1 MSKVF
6 HTSVMLNEVVDA
18 LRCRPDGTYVDATL
32 GVGGHAGE
40 ILRRSHPNG
49 RVIGFEW
56 DEEAAQIA
64 RRRLKHFHD
73 RVIIVQD
80 NFKNIRAILQKLAIP
95 QIDGVL
101 LDLGVSSL
109 QLDHAPRGFSF
120 TQEGPLD
127 MRMNRRSP
135 LTAADLVQRWSK
147 DELERL
153 LKDVGEGRWSKRIAL
168 ALKEGVKGG
177 EVTTTTELAQKVS
190 KAIPSRYHPRKI
202 HPATKTFL
210 ALRIA
215 VNEELDNLRLF
226 FKEGIECLKP
236 GARLCVI
243 SFHSLE
249 DRITK
254 EAFRQYAKG
263 CICPPDVPVCCCGQK
278 PQLKILTPKPISP
291 DAEEVRLN
299 PRPRSAR
306 LRVAERLAS

>member
-1 MSKVF
+1 
-6 HTSVMLNEVVDA
+6 MLNEVVDA

-32 GVGGHAGE
+32 GVGGHATE
-40 ILRRSHPNG
+40 ILSRSHPTG

-56 DEEAAQIA
+56 DNEAAQIA
-64 RRRLKHFHD
+64 RRRLKHFRD

-80 NFKNIRAILQKLAIP
+80 NFKNIRAILQKLAIS

-101 LDLGVSSL
+101 LDLGISSL

-120 TQEGPLD
+120 MQEGPLD
-127 MRMNRRSP
+127 MRMNRRNP

-153 LKDVGEGRWSKRIAL
+153 LKDVGEGRWSRRIAR

-190 KAIPSRYHPRKI
+190 RAIPSRHHPRKI

-215 VNEELDNLRLF
+215 VNEELENLRLF
-226 FKEGIECLKP
+226 FEEGIECLKP

-254 EAFRQYAKG
+254 GAFRQYAKG
-263 CICPPDVPVCCCGQK
+263 CICPSDIPVCCCGRK

-291 DAEEVRLN
+291 GAEEVQLN
-299 PRPRSAR
+299 PRSRSAR